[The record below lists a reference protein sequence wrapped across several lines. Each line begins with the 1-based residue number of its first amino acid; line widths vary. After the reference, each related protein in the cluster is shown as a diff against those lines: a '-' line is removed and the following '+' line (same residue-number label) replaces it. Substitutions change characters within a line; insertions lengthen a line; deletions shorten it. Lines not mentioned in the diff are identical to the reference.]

1 MSSTVRALGLAVTVA
16 AVSSACPGAGVRG
29 PEHPK
34 RETAIVIGTGSVGS
48 DYYPLGGAVC
58 RLVNLETA
66 RHGIRCR
73 TVTSPGSAF
82 NVTAL
87 RDGRFHLAV
96 LRSDVQHDAV
106 TGRGPFARLGAFTSL
121 RAVLSAH
128 AEPFAVVARAG
139 SGLRT
144 VADLVGRR
152 VNIGEVGSGH
162 RLAME
167 RVMEALGVTREDFAA
182 VTELS
187 PEAQNDALCE
197 RRVDAVVYAAGN
209 PNGIVQDA
217 IRRCGGRLVAMSG
230 PTVEALLARHP
241 EYTRA
246 VIPAGLYPGHGADI
260 ATFGARATLV
270 TTAAAPDAVVYE
282 VARAVLE
289 HFDDFTRLHAT
300 FAPLDPREIL
310 RAAHRAPLHPGA
322 ERYYRERGWLP

>member
-1 MSSTVRALGLAVTVA
+1 MSSTARALGLAATVA
-16 AVSSACPGAGVRG
+16 VVSSACAGAGVRG
-29 PEHPK
+29 SEHP
-34 RETAIVIGTGSVGS
+34 RRGTAVVIGTGSVGS

-58 RLVNLETA
+58 RFVNLEMA

-73 TVTSPGSAF
+73 PVTSPGSVF

-87 RDGRFHLAV
+87 RTGRFDLAV

-106 TGRGPFARLGAFTSL
+106 TGRGPFARQGAFASL

-128 AEPFAVVARAG
+128 AEPFAVVVRAD

-152 VNIGEVGSGH
+152 VNIGDAGSGH

-167 RVMEALGVTREDFAA
+167 RVMEALGVTRADFAL
-182 VTELS
+182 VTEL
-187 PEAQNDALCE
+187 PPGEQNDALCE
-197 RRVDAVVYAAGN
+197 GRVDAVVYAAGN

-217 IRRCGGRLVAMSG
+217 IGRCGGRLVAMNG
-230 PTVEALLARHP
+230 PAVEALLARHP

-260 ATFGARATLV
+260 PTFGARATLV
-270 TTAAAPDAVVYE
+270 TTAAAPDEVVYE

-289 HFDDFTRLHAT
+289 HFDDFTRLHAA
-300 FAPLDPREIL
+300 FAPLDPREMV
-310 RAAHRAPLHPGA
+310 RAAIRAPLHPGA